1 MTEEEFRNGPAR
13 QRPLESFSDRPNE
26 PTPSNPLG
34 QSDRELEEA
43 RWLNAGMANREAIEH
58 AYRVETTGQDGRSA
72 SITMRMGADASS
84 ATIVALP
91 EEPMARIIMEPMLQF
106 FDGGLEKGPAVI
118 SFRKLAEQI
127 VMTLPRNPERTVA
140 LRKLLEARDCAMRAL
155 VMKS

>member
-13 QRPLESFSDRPNE
+13 ERPLSEFSDDPV
-26 PTPSNPLG
+26 PPSISNPLG

-43 RWLNAGMANREAIEH
+43 RRLNAGMANRDAIDH
-58 AYRVETTGQDGRSA
+58 AYRVETTGPDGKSA
-72 SITMRMGADASS
+72 SVTMRMGADVSS

-91 EEPMARIIMEPMLQF
+91 EESMARIIIEPMLQF
-106 FDGGLEKGPAVI
+106 FDGGLENGPAVI

-155 VMKS
+155 VMK